1 MISINKKITFS
12 KKNPP
17 IIVAEISGNHNGNKK
32 RFLNLINSAYDNG
45 ADIVKIQTYEPGDIT
60 LNKKNNLFKIKK
72 GIWKNKYLWDLYSQA
87 HTPFLWH
94 HEAFKLAK
102 KKNKVLFS
110 SPFSIRAVDFLEKF
124 GVQIYKISSFEI
136 TDLKL
141 IDYIASK
148 KKPII
153 LSTGMSKDL
162 EISNAI
168 NVIKKYHNKIIIL
181 HCVSGYP
188 TKLKDTDLSK
198 INFLKKKFP
207 KYKIGLSDHTNNIHS
222 SIAAAALGVVMIEKH
237 VKLDDK
243 TKTADS
249 EFSINLNKLKKLK
262 KITIDIFNSTHKRN
276 LITNLSEKNKNLRRS
291 IFAKKDIKKDE
302 KINEK
307 NIVCLRPNIGICA
320 SKYFFVLGKRVN
332 KDIKKRHPIF
342 QKQIK

>member
-1 MISINKKITFS
+1 
-12 KKNPP
+12 
-17 IIVAEISGNHNGNKK
+17 
-32 RFLNLINSAYDNG
+32 
-45 ADIVKIQTYEPGDIT
+45 
-60 LNKKNNLFKIKK
+60 
-72 GIWKNKYLWDLYSQA
+72 
-87 HTPFLWH
+87 
-94 HEAFKLAK
+94 
-102 KKNKVLFS
+102 
-110 SPFSIRAVDFLEKF
+110 
-124 GVQIYKISSFEI
+124 
-136 TDLKL
+136 
-141 IDYIASK
+141 
-148 KKPII
+148 
-153 LSTGMSKDL
+153 MSKDL

-262 KITIDIFNSTHKRN
+262 KITIDIFNSTHKRS

-291 IFAKKDIKKDE
+291 IFAKNDIKKDE

-320 SKYFFVLGKRVN
+320 SKYFFVLGKKAKKN
-332 KDIKKRHPIF
+332 IKKGMPI
-342 QKQIK
+342 KYNLIT